1 VGTVASAADKCRRSP
16 PSGIAT
22 PYIIAL
28 GGYDMRYS
36 LKQIH
41 CRPWL
46 LNGLSL
52 KLIESHYENNYG
64 GALRRLNAIT
74 EHLASLDFANTPGY
88 LVNGLKREQLT
99 ALNSTLLHEL
109 YFASLGGDGKPTSAL
124 SETLVRDFG
133 SLDRWRA
140 EFVAMANALAGG
152 SGWVLLNYVPR
163 NRRLIN
169 QYAAEHAQ
177 AIAGGIP
184 ILALDMY
191 EHAYHID
198 FGANARAYVEA
209 FMRNIDWRAA
219 EGRYQDAEKVESPRP
234 VIQEEFGDLP
244 GLGVEE
250 VRKMLDSGQHVQ
262 LIDVRPKFYVSRTQ
276 DIAEGATWR
285 DPDRLQDWMGELSKS
300 EPVIVYCAYGFHVGC
315 GTAVKLR
322 EAGFDAK
329 YMKPG
334 HSGWKALGEPIKMQS

>member
-1 VGTVASAADKCRRSP
+1 
-16 PSGIAT
+16 
-22 PYIIAL
+22 
-28 GGYDMRYS
+28 MRYS

-52 KLIESHYENNYG
+52 RLIESHYENNYG
-64 GALRRLNAIT
+64 GAVRRLNAIT
-74 EHLASLDFANTPGY
+74 EQLESLDFAKTPGY
-88 LVNGLKREQLT
+88 ALNGLKREQLV

-109 YFASLGGDGKPTSAL
+109 YFASLGGDGKPTNAL
-124 SETLVRDFG
+124 SEALARSFG
-133 SLDRWRA
+133 SFDRWRA

-152 SGWVLLNYVPR
+152 SGWVLLTYVPR
-163 NRRLIN
+163 DRQLIN
-169 QYAAEHAQ
+169 QYAAEHTQ

-184 ILALDMY
+184 LLALDMH

-209 FMRNIDWRAA
+209 FMRNVDWPAM
-219 EGRYQDAEKVESPRP
+219 EGRYEDAEKVEPLRP
-234 VIQEEFGDLP
+234 LVQQEFGDLP

-250 VRKMLDSGQHVQ
+250 VKQMLDAGKPVQ
-262 LIDVRPKFYVSRTQ
+262 LIDVRPRFYVSRTQ

-285 DPDRLQDWMGELSKS
+285 DPERLQEWIGELSNS
-300 EPVIVYCAYGFHVGC
+300 DPVVVYCAYGFHVGC

-334 HSGWKALGEPIKMQS
+334 HSGWKAIGGAMKMLA

>member
-1 VGTVASAADKCRRSP
+1 
-16 PSGIAT
+16 
-22 PYIIAL
+22 
-28 GGYDMRYS
+28 MRYS

-52 KLIESHYENNYG
+52 RLIESHYENNYG
-64 GALRRLNAIT
+64 GAVRRLNAIT
-74 EHLASLDFANTPGY
+74 EQLESLDFAKTPGFA
-88 LVNGLKREQLT
+88 LNGLKREQLV

-124 SETLVRDFG
+124 SEALARSFG
-133 SLDRWRA
+133 SFDRWRA

-152 SGWVLLNYVPR
+152 SGWVLLTYVPR
-163 NRRLIN
+163 DRQLIN
-169 QYAAEHAQ
+169 QYAAEHTQ

-184 ILALDMY
+184 LLALDMY

-209 FMRNIDWRAA
+209 FMRNVDWPAM
-219 EGRYQDAEKVESPRP
+219 EGRYEDAEKVEPLRP
-234 VIQEEFGDLP
+234 LVQQEFGDLP

-250 VRKMLDSGQHVQ
+250 VKQMLDAGKPVQ
-262 LIDVRPKFYVSRTQ
+262 LIDVRPRFYVSRTQ

-285 DPDRLQDWMGELSKS
+285 DPERLQEWIGELSKS
-300 EPVIVYCAYGFHVGC
+300 DPVVVYCAYGFHVGC

-334 HSGWKALGEPIKMQS
+334 HSGWKAIGGAMKMLA